1 MKSGVHIDTLLVWLT
16 VMLASFTYVD
26 FVDFVNAYVETL
38 AMTFACK
45 FSLKSGI

>member
-26 FVDFVNAYVETL
+26 FVDFVNANVETF
-38 AMTFACK
+38 AITFACR
-45 FSLKSGI
+45 FFRKSGI